1 VAAAV
6 AVEQVLAP
14 TQVHGVLQDLEE
26 VMSLLSW
33 HDSAPAAS
41 PWHVTGMYSET
52 INDYGDMGGGEN
64 RLKELTVTWQVQN
77 TCHSVTY

>member
-14 TQVHGVLQDLEE
+14 TQVRGVLQDLEV

-33 HDSAPAAS
+33 HDFAPAAS
-41 PWHVTGMYSET
+41 PWHVTGTYSESV
-52 INDYGDMGGGEN
+52 NDYGDCVCVGGG
-64 RLKELTVTWQVQN
+64 
-77 TCHSVTY
+77 

>member
-14 TQVHGVLQDLEE
+14 TQVCGVLQDLEE

-33 HDSAPAAS
+33 HDYAPAAS
-41 PWHVTGMYSET
+41 LWYVTATYSKSV
-52 INDYGDMGGGEN
+52 NDYGDCVCWGG
-64 RLKELTVTWQVQN
+64 
-77 TCHSVTY
+77 